1 MFNPTTSLSCNLMAP
16 PPYRPYSGSLSSW
29 SRSRQETTW
38 NEKRLTDND
47 TELYCVWFCLHA
59 LMLTYTFGFVRAL
72 SVFFFFLL
80 YLDYVLC
87 SFMFRAYSCLG
98 EQALLLLMHNETTA
112 ISPLMCPYQMNVAY
126 YRHSRVSRVALWTKK
141 GLQGTM
147 KETLSKIDH
156 TVPL

>member
-1 MFNPTTSLSCNLMAP
+1 MVLSPCTHAN
-16 PPYRPYSGSLSSW
+16 
-29 SRSRQETTW
+29 
-38 NEKRLTDND
+38 
-47 TELYCVWFCLHA
+47 VHIWFCQ
-59 LMLTYTFGFVRAL
+59 GPQCI
-72 SVFFFFLL
+72 FFLL

-87 SFMFRAYSCLG
+87 SFMFRAYSRKG

-126 YRHSRVSRVALWTKK
+126 YRHSRVSWVALWTKK